1 MTREPAP
8 ALAAPR
14 AASAVPTS
22 GYLIVAL
29 GASLFAWLGP
39 LSRWAYDGGMTPLP
53 FVAWRAGIG
62 AAVLVAIVAWSIR
75 KGGSLLAPWALP
87 RTQAVTFV
95 VAVAAALVLNLAMF
109 TAFDR
114 VTVAVAL
121 IGFYTYPAMVAV
133 VAVALGRE
141 RPSRPILLA
150 LVLALG
156 GMVVVVAGG
165 LDPATG
171 LRLDGLGILL
181 ALAAAAAQTTY
192 VTISRD
198 GYARLPADQA
208 MAWILAASAAACAI
222 LAFAGGTLDGLLL
235 PVRDP
240 SLLPL
245 LLSVGVLGAGIPSL
259 LFLVGIRRIGGMRA
273 GIVMLLEPVVGVGL
287 AAVLLGEA
295 LRPVQAIGA
304 AAVLGAALLLR
315 RATREPALPHETEP
329 SATAAGQGRFAG
341 Q

>member
-1 MTREPAP
+1 MTRDPAP
-8 ALAAPR
+8 AR
-14 AASAVPTS
+14 GSTPTS

-39 LSRWAYDGGMTPLP
+39 LSRWAYDAGMTPLP

-62 AAVLVAIVAWSIR
+62 ALILVPVVAW
-75 KGGSLLAPWALP
+75 LASRGRQLVWPWALP
-87 RTQAVTFV
+87 RGQAVTF
-95 VAVAAALVLNLAMF
+95 AAAALAGLLLNLAMF
-109 TAFDR
+109 SAFDR
-114 VTVAVAL
+114 VTVAIAL

-141 RPSRPILLA
+141 RLSVPTVAALGLA
-150 LVLALG
+150 LA

-171 LRLDGLGILL
+171 LVLDGLGILL
-181 ALAAAAAQTTY
+181 ALGAAASQTLF
-192 VTISRD
+192 VTISRG

-208 MAWILAASAAACAI
+208 MTWILAASAGACALI
-222 LAFAGGTLDGLLL
+222 ALVAGTADGLLL
-235 PVRDP
+235 PLRDT

-245 LLSVGVLGAGIPSL
+245 LIAVGTLGAGLPSL
-259 LFLVGIRRIGGMRA
+259 MFLVGIRRIGGTRT

-287 AAVLLGEA
+287 AALLLGEA
-295 LRPVQAIGA
+295 LRPIQALGA
-304 AAVLGAALLLR
+304 AAVLGAAFLLR

-329 SATAAGQGRFAG
+329 SARAAGQGRFAG

>member
-1 MTREPAP
+1 
-8 ALAAPR
+8 
-14 AASAVPTS
+14 
-22 GYLIVAL
+22 
-29 GASLFAWLGP
+29 
-39 LSRWAYDGGMTPLP
+39 MTPLP

-62 AAVLVAIVAWSIR
+62 AAVLVGVVVWSVR
-75 KGGSLLAPWALP
+75 NGRSLVAPWALP
-87 RTQAVTFV
+87 RTQAATFG
-95 VAVAAALVLNLAMF
+95 VAAAAALVLNLAMF

-150 LVLALG
+150 LALALG

-171 LRLDGLGILL
+171 LVLDGLGILL
-181 ALAAAAAQTTY
+181 ALLAAAAQTTF

-198 GYARLPADQA
+198 GYPRLPADQA
-208 MAWILAASAAACAI
+208 MAWILAASAAGCAI
-222 LAFAGGTLDGLLL
+222 LALAGGTLDGLLL

-259 LFLVGIRRIGGMRA
+259 LFLVGIRRIGGTRA

-287 AAVLLGEA
+287 AALLLGES

>member
-1 MTREPAP
+1 MNREPAP
-8 ALAAPR
+8 APGAP
-14 AASAVPTS
+14 SATGVPTS

-39 LSRWAYDGGMTPLP
+39 LSRWAYDGGMAPLP

-62 AAVLVAIVAWSIR
+62 AVVLVAVVAWSVR
-75 KGGSLLAPWALP
+75 NGRALLVPWALR
-87 RTQAVTFV
+87 RTEGATFAV
-95 VAVAAALVLNLAMF
+95 AIAAALVLNLAMF

-133 VAVALGRE
+133 VAIALRRE
-141 RPSRPILLA
+141 PPSRPILVALTLA
-150 LVLALG
+150 LA

-171 LRLDGLGILL
+171 LVLDGLGILL
-181 ALAAAAAQTTY
+181 ALLAAAAQTTF

-198 GYARLPADQA
+198 GYTRLPSDQA
-208 MAWILAASAAACAI
+208 MAWILAGSAVACAI
-222 LAFAGGTLDGLLL
+222 IVLATGTLDGLLL

-245 LLSVGVLGAGIPSL
+245 LLAVGILGAGIPSL
-259 LFLVGIRRIGGMRA
+259 LFLIGIRRIGGTRA

-287 AAVLLGEA
+287 AALLLGES